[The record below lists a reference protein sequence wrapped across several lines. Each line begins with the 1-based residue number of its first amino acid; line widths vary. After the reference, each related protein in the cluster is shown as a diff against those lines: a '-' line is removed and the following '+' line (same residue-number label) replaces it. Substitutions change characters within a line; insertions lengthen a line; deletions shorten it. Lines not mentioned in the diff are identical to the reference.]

1 MILQLVQEVL
11 VLQEGLVLIFI
22 LMVQK
27 ELILQLETL
36 LFLLEV
42 VMELQIIQLELLE
55 EVAAE
60 AAAAAAQTNLL
71 VLEMKVVFLHRKEMT
86 VVLVSLVL

>member
-1 MILQLVQEVL
+1 M
-11 VLQEGLVLIFI
+11 
-22 LMVQK
+22 
-27 ELILQLETL
+27 
-36 LFLLEV
+36 
-42 VMELQIIQLELLE
+42 E

-60 AAAAAAQTNLL
+60 AAAAVAAQAKPA